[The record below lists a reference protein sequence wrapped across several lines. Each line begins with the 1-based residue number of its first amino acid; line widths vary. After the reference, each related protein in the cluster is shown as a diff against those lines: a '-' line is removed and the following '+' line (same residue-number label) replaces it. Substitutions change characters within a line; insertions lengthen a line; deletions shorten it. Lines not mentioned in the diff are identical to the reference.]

1 MFFLCPPTAVILLP
15 PIAVVVLV
23 VIFLE
28 RRMFFRLTEVPELLL
43 SYSSSDSLCKM
54 VSLQNKG
61 QMVHVM
67 INAYTYLSMTWPAN
81 ALSLTISKNS

>member
-1 MFFLCPPTAVILLP
+1 
-15 PIAVVVLV
+15 
-23 VIFLE
+23 
-28 RRMFFRLTEVPELLL
+28 MFFRLTEVPELLL

-67 INAYTYLSMTWPAN
+67 INAYIHIPFDDMACKCL
-81 ALSLTISKNS
+81 ISNNFLDCNKETNVCVC